1 MGELAIRKFLGA
13 CITFALVG
21 LLLNINFQISGSAS
35 EIEFQD
41 EKRNSWISVSA
52 KTDEGDLNIRWS
64 SELPDVKVQIFGPN
78 NLEIVGGSDGDIWEY
93 PESGHAQGQYT
104 FRAVRQLPDKQEGE
118 SATPVFQEYITSLN
132 LGKADS
138 IMPLF
143 LSQSASASA
152 AAAKTYLRYQTFI
165 PDAYLGAPALGCTP
179 GGSEFVFEGNGRSFN
194 PDSSSFKTR
203 FQVTIDWTK
212 NGELTYSR
220 TVKPTKRYL
229 IGPNGQPR
237 MDTEQT
243 EIATN
248 ENMIFEEKSKSSTLT
263 HFKLDHSVTNP
274 MCNEFFTFPI
284 WYKTDVWVAR
294 SGGYT
299 ITNEYRR
306 APNHELYMKDS
317 DENTWTPLLQAYT
330 YSMECFNK
338 ISLTQFLCSGNFKTE
353 PGSKR

>member
-1 MGELAIRKFLGA
+1 MGIRKLLRAF
-13 CITFALVG
+13 ITFALVG

-35 EIEFQD
+35 ELEFQD
-41 EKRNSWISVSA
+41 EKSNSWISVSA
-52 KTDEGDLNIRWS
+52 KTYEGDLNIKWS
-64 SELPDVKVQIFGPN
+64 SELPDVQVQISGPN
-78 NLEIVGGSDGDIWEY
+78 NLEIDGDSDGDIWEH
-93 PESGHAQGQYT
+93 PESGHSQGEYT

-118 SATPVFQEYITSLN
+118 SAVPVFQEYITSLN
-132 LGKADS
+132 LGNSES
-138 IMPLF
+138 IMPFF
-143 LSQSASASA
+143 LPQSASATA

-165 PDAYLGAPALGCTP
+165 PDAYLGAPASGCTP
-179 GGSEFVFEGNGRSFN
+179 GGSEFIFEGNGRSFN

-203 FQVTIDWTK
+203 FQVTVDWTN

-237 MDTEQT
+237 IETEET
-243 EIATN
+243 AMATN
-248 ENMIFEEKSKSSTLT
+248 GNMIFEEKSTSSTLA

-284 WYKTDVWVAR
+284 WYKTDVWIAR
-294 SGGYT
+294 SGAYT
-299 ITNEYRR
+299 VTNEYRR
-306 APNHELYMKDS
+306 APNHELYLKDS

-338 ISLTQFLCSGNFKTE
+338 TSLTQLWCSGNFKSN
-353 PGSKR
+353 PGAKR